1 MNIDYLSESE
11 IKNMEAQVAEK
22 RKQVNPF
29 VQNYGSVE
37 SLSDS
42 EIGSMEAEVAARR
55 GEVKPFVENHGSVE
69 SLSDVEIGS
78 MEAEIA
84 VRRREVKPFVENY
97 GSVES
102 LSDSEIRGMEAEI
115 AARRREVKPTYQH
128 YGSAENLSE
137 TDIQILEAQVAEKRK
152 ADIPYKE
159 YFSNLINNPSIT
171 DENEFEAATI
181 RSMQSNGIINK
192 FIEELFDKLGEK
204 TFELKNVDK
213 NDKTT
218 IESIKREI
226 ESYVQVYVKYMY
238 MLKKNEW
245 EFHNLHAMEMPE
257 YIRENIWQLQK
268 NLDIEFKMPIPA
280 NLGEYYGDQFER
292 EGKMVPGLTFI
303 TQDLM
308 GKEVNWHQILIYK
321 ENELTP
327 SQRYR
332 QRQEEKRQEFVAA
345 RNEEIQA
352 NLLHMKPNELEG
364 AKHI

>member
-1 MNIDYLSESE
+1 MNIE
-11 IKNMEAQVAEK
+11 N
-22 RKQVNPF
+22 
-29 VQNYGSVE
+29 
-37 SLSDS
+37 LSDTQ
-42 EIGSMEAEVAARR
+42 IR
-55 GEVKPFVENHGSVE
+55 N
-69 SLSDVEIGS
+69 

-84 VRRREVKPFVENY
+84 ARRQEVKPFVENY

-102 LSDSEIRGMEAEI
+102 LSDAQIRGMEAEIAARRQEVKPFVENHGIVEHLSDTEIESMEAEI

-128 YGSAENLSE
+128 YGSTENLSE
-137 TDIQILEAQVAEKRK
+137 TDTQILEAQVAEKRK

-171 DENEFEAATI
+171 DENEFETATI
-181 RSMQSNGIINK
+181 KSMQSNGIINK

-213 NDKTT
+213 NDKAT
-218 IESIKREI
+218 IESIKKEI

-280 NLGEYYGDQFER
+280 NLGEYYGDRFER